1 MQWFINSLQ
10 IGPKVFE
17 IPPDAS
23 LILPFS
29 VSFCISPSVYSLL
42 HLTHIQSVL
51 KTSTVSVKHSFSS
64 WLKIKLNISICMKEV
79 TVVFFLFAGSLSLS
93 ELLQSQK
100 QKGAMAFPVVMHHHH
115 SAFCLQHCISTYRDR
130 QCNEQNGVPCPYR
143 SYADTSM
150 EILNI
155 QFWVRWCPRSLK
167 DDIFFSASSLKCC
180 YIADAAMIIMKK
192 KPNTIIIPARTCP
205 NDKY

>member
-29 VSFCISPSVYSLL
+29 VSFCIYPSVYSLL
-42 HLTHIQSVL
+42 RLTHIQSVL
-51 KTSTVSVKHSFSS
+51 KTSTVSVKHGFSS
-64 WLKIKLNISICMKEV
+64 WLKIKQLISICMKEI

-115 SAFCLQHCISTYRDR
+115 SAFCLYHCISTYRDR
-130 QCNEQNGVPCPYR
+130 HSVMSRAVYCAPTE
-143 SYADTSM
+143 
-150 EILNI
+150 
-155 QFWVRWCPRSLK
+155 
-167 DDIFFSASSLKCC
+167 
-180 YIADAAMIIMKK
+180 AML
-192 KPNTIIIPARTCP
+192 IPLWG
-205 NDKY
+205 Y